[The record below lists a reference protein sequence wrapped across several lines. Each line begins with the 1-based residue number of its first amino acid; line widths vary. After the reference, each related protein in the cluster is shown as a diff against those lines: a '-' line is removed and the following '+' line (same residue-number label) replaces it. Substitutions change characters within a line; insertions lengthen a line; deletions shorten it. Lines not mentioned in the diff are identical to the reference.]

1 MPKVSI
7 IMPSLN
13 VRDYIEKCLDSVLG
27 QTLQD
32 IEVICV
38 DADSTDGTHEI
49 LERYA
54 KKDTRVR
61 LLRDD
66 QHSTGYAKNLGIDMA
81 RGEYIGIVEPDDYI
95 ELDMYERLYS
105 AAVADQA
112 DIVKCDYSVYV
123 TLDNRHFF
131 VPKKLA
137 FNTDD
142 YNVLM
147 NPQETLKP
155 FGWEM
160 YTWAG
165 IYKTEFLREKKIR
178 HHETKGAAYQD
189 IGFWFQCYAE
199 SERVKL
205 IPGTGYLYCQDNPE
219 ASVKAADRL
228 MRGLD
233 ELEWAK
239 ALYDKNKNRWG
250 DIQSAWGNEV
260 IRFVD
265 LAVNNLSDI
274 DRKKLLERAHDMI
287 KDIVLDENYI
297 YDVFRPG
304 GYDKFKQLS
313 SSPESFDE
321 GYKKVIAAKVRE
333 RQKVENLI
341 KEHDDLVIISAG
353 SWRTNLQ
360 AWLKINF
367 NRSINAYADNDK
379 VKHGTSLNGV
389 IVMPLEEA
397 VTLHKTGVYLIA
409 NQVNCES
416 LKNQLLS
423 LGVNDTQIGTILVDR
438 LVDVYL

>member
-13 VRDYIEKCLDSVLG
+13 VRDYIEKCLESVLG

-54 KKDTRVR
+54 KKDSRIR

-66 QHSTGYAKNLGIDMA
+66 QHSTGYAKNLGIDLA
-81 RGEYIGIVEPDDYI
+81 RGEYVGIVEPDDYI

-123 TLDNRHFF
+123 TLDNKHFF

-219 ASVKAADRL
+219 ASVKDSKRL
-228 MRGLD
+228 IRGLD
-233 ELEWAK
+233 EMEWIES
-239 ALYDKNKNRWG
+239 LYENTDKWK
-250 DIQSAWGNEV
+250 ILKPAWGLGI
-260 IRFVD
+260 IRFV
-265 LAVNNLSDI
+265 LMASYNLSGEGLQE
-274 DRKKLLERAHDMI
+274 LLSCAHVML
-287 KDIVLDENYI
+287 KDIYMDGKNIEAL
-297 YDVFRPG
+297 FRPG
-304 GYDKFKQLS
+304 EYAKYTLLAS
-313 SSPESFDE
+313 SSESFKKARQE
-321 GYKKVIAAKVRE
+321 KIKKVKIGQQRMRE
-333 RQKVENLI
+333 LI
-341 KEHDDLVIISAG
+341 GHVGNLVIVSAG
-353 SWRTNLQ
+353 SHGANLQ
-360 AWLKINF
+360 ALLKCKF
-367 NRSINAYADNDK
+367 NREIGSFADNDK
-379 VKHGTSLNGV
+379 NKQGKILNGV
-389 IVMPLEEA
+389 IVMSLEEA
-397 VTLHKTGVYLIA
+397 AGSQRNSFFLIA
-409 NQVNCES
+409 NQVHGET
-416 LKNQLLS
+416 LEKQLVG
-423 LGVNDTQIGTILVDR
+423 LGIDKGSMEIIPVDM
-438 LVDVYL
+438 VADVYL